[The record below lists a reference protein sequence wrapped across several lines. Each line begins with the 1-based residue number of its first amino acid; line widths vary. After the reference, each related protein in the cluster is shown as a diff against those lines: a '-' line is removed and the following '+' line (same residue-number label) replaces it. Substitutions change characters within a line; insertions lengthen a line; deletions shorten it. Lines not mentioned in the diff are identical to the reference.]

1 MYAIFQPFSDAKDHV
16 AGRARLSVQT
26 LSSAINSRAINPPS
40 IEGRGAEGYPLE
52 THLQNH
58 AHVNSRYFWP
68 CMKSIFLAS
77 S

>member
-1 MYAIFQPFSDAKDHV
+1 MPFSNHFLTPKITWRDAP
-16 AGRARLSVQT
+16 VQT

-52 THLQNH
+52 THLKNH

-77 S
+77 C